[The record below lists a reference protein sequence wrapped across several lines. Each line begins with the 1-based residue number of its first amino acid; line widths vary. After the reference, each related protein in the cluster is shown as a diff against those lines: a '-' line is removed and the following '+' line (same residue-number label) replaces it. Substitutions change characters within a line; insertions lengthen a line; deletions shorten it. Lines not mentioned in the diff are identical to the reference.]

1 VHQRQLLFFRN
12 QLSMAVLFL
21 SLNNLTVLVL
31 QLNHNFLP
39 EFLGIVE
46 LLLMI
51 SLCLSQI
58 KLKLSLEFH
67 QLFFPILQCLLM
79 SFNKQFYILF
89 IGQIFLF
96 QIIPKLLRSI
106 SNFLFLFNL
115 HLPILFLNVL
125 NNIGPSSFSFLNC
138 FYVFWLFNL

>member
-1 VHQRQLLFFRN
+1 MHQRQLLFFRN

-51 SLCLSQI
+51 SLCLGQI

-67 QLFFPILQCLLM
+67 QLFLLM